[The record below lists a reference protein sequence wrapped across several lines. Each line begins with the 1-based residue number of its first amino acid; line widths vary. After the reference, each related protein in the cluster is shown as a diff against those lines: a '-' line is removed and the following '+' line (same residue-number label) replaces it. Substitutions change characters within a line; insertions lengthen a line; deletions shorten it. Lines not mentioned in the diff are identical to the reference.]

1 MEGYAMPSL
10 PQVSSETAIAERF
23 APWRD
28 VPFEALEAKKPILK
42 PFTATLPWHW
52 QRGEDTMLSLS
63 EAAKTAGVSK
73 STIWRACKAGRV
85 SFKRTDTGE
94 FQIDAAELHRVFP
107 FHATGVNGKMNHH
120 ATGVAQTEMAI
131 LEARIAALK
140 DMAELMREQLEDV
153 RKDRDAWRGQAEA
166 NQRLLADARTRRGLF
181 GWSAKR

>member
-1 MEGYAMPSL
+1 MEGYATPSL

-107 FHATGVNGKMNHH
+107 FRLFACPDRSVRFSI
-120 ATGVAQTEMAI
+120 AQKLRVLCVSYHPSI
-131 LEARIAALK
+131 
-140 DMAELMREQLEDV
+140 
-153 RKDRDAWRGQAEA
+153 
-166 NQRLLADARTRRGLF
+166 
-181 GWSAKR
+181 